1 MINNNATS
9 NYLYL
14 QQIRKHIMRN
24 FIFIFVLCFA
34 VISCKN
40 ETSVFVSFSG
50 EIANM
55 NKKDT
60 ILSLQTSTFKK
71 DFKINSDGTF
81 KDTINIKEAGYYTL
95 VVDNK
100 NYGFVFLRNGFDLK
114 LTADNNA
121 FFQSTKYTGKGSN
134 TSNYLI
140 EQYRFNIGLGDTRNM
155 FLLEKD
161 AFTKRING
169 LKNSYDSIRN
179 LHGEID
185 TMIVRIN
192 TKQNTELFNVLE
204 KSYDAQ
210 HASILRQI
218 ETEKLLGKG
227 KPSPKFK
234 NYLNYKGG
242 KKSLDSFKGKFV
254 YIDLWAT
261 WCKPCIV
268 QIPFLQ
274 KLEKKYHGKNIEFV
288 SISTDNAQTAGSWEN
303 ALSKWKNMVKNK
315 NLTGVQLYAGKDN
328 QFMIDYQV
336 TGIPR
341 FLLIDPKGNIV
352 TANAPRPSDPNLEI
366 LFKQVGL

>member
-1 MINNNATS
+1 MFNNNAIS

-34 VISCKN
+34 FTSCKN
-40 ETSVFVSFSG
+40 EAPVFVSFSG

-55 NKKDT
+55 NTKDT

>member
-1 MINNNATS
+1 MLNNNATS

-40 ETSVFVSFSG
+40 ETPVFVSFSG
-50 EIANM
+50 EITNI

-114 LTADNNA
+114 LTADNND

-140 EQYRFNIGLGDTRNM
+140 DQYRFNIGLGNTRNM
-155 FLLEKD
+155 FALEKN

-169 LKNSYDSIRN
+169 IKNSYDSIRN

-192 TKQNTELFNVLE
+192 TKQNTELFL
-204 KSYDAQ
+204 
-210 HASILRQI
+210 
-218 ETEKLLGKG
+218 
-227 KPSPKFK
+227 
-234 NYLNYKGG
+234 
-242 KKSLDSFKGKFV
+242 SL
-254 YIDLWAT
+254 IH
-261 WCKPCIV
+261 I
-268 QIPFLQ
+268 
-274 KLEKKYHGKNIEFV
+274 
-288 SISTDNAQTAGSWEN
+288 
-303 ALSKWKNMVKNK
+303 
-315 NLTGVQLYAGKDN
+315 
-328 QFMIDYQV
+328 
-336 TGIPR
+336 
-341 FLLIDPKGNIV
+341 
-352 TANAPRPSDPNLEI
+352 
-366 LFKQVGL
+366 